1 MSRQFNLNSHRSS
14 QEVPDTLPFRRF
26 TDSHVKTSKPA
37 DVINMLQKSTYFQG
51 LLTKKHKPSEI
62 INLNRHE
69 SATGLSRVKA
79 LDLKFFSRKNAMV
92 VDKQEL
98 APQSP
103 RIVTS
108 AKHIDHISPA
118 HSHST
123 MKKISVGSG
132 SLLNKEE
139 VLKQRA
145 LVLEKK
151 LKNFEKTSLTFR
163 TDISGDKLSR
173 KLSSKNIALL
183 SLNSPMMA
191 GADSHSLRT
200 KGSKPAKTF
209 KQKGLLSESKY
220 DLSQHKSVDR
230 GSLIEASLAK
240 LRDRITAALSKD
252 RLLMKTLEKTI
263 K

>member
-14 QEVPDTLPFRRF
+14 QEVPDSLPFRRF

-79 LDLKFFSRKNAMV
+79 LDLKFFSRKNAIV
-92 VDKQEL
+92 ADKQET
-98 APQSP
+98 PQSP
-103 RIVTS
+103 RIATS

-123 MKKISVGSG
+123 MKKISIASA
-132 SLLNKEE
+132 SLSNKEE

-151 LKNFEKTSLTFR
+151 LRNFEKTSLTFR
-163 TDISGDKLSR
+163 TDVSGDKLSR
-173 KLSSKNIALL
+173 KLSNKNIALL

-191 GADSHSLRT
+191 AVDSHSLRS

-220 DLSQHKSVDR
+220 ELSQHKSLDR